1 MDIQER
7 KHYTVTVNEEEVKT
21 LDAAS
26 KFFSDLSDLPP
37 EVLSDLL
44 SDAIDEENKIEG
56 EIDRI
61 VSVLCDVTTDQLPE
75 MFQNISLFLD
85 TLFCVFDHH

>member
-1 MDIQER
+1 MNIQEY
-7 KHYTVTVNEEEVKT
+7 KHYTVTVNEEEAKT

-44 SDAIDEENKIEG
+44 SDAIDKENETEG

-75 MFQNISLFLD
+75 MFQNIGLFLD
-85 TLFCVFDHH
+85 TLACVFTHH

>member
-1 MDIQER
+1 MNIQEY
-7 KHYTVTVNEEEVKT
+7 KHYAVTVDEEEAKT

-26 KFFSDLSDLPP
+26 KFFLALSDLPP

-44 SDAIDEENKIEG
+44 SDAIDEENETMD

-61 VSVLCDVTTDQLPE
+61 VSVLCDVATDQLPE
-75 MFQNISLFLD
+75 MFQNISIFLD
-85 TLFCVFDHH
+85 TLACVFTHH